1 MLVKRK
7 KKKEI
12 KNIHYIYN
20 IFSNFSLFCFF
31 KKVSSIWKESRGIW
45 ICFKARKRKK
55 KREHNR
61 VGNEPRIVAKLRF
74 AIKELFVAILL
85 EPTFKEKSKISLLYK
100 T

>member
-1 MLVKRK
+1 M
-7 KKKEI
+7 
-12 KNIHYIYN
+12 
-20 IFSNFSLFCFF
+20 
-31 KKVSSIWKESRGIW
+31 
-45 ICFKARKRKK
+45 
-55 KREHNR
+55 